1 MFFDLP
7 TINCITFAVDK
18 YRSMT
23 SEKIREAEKSQ
34 SSAPSVKSVNPF
46 DNLDCKYE
54 HPAMPVII

>member
-1 MFFDLP
+1 MCIL
-7 TINCITFAVDK
+7 INKYSFSVDK

-46 DNLDCKYE
+46 DNLDCKYLYLIF
-54 HPAMPVII
+54 HNLCKIK